1 MQRPHYLVFGLAG
14 YLASLLSMVYF
25 GFFLANL
32 VVPKTV
38 DSGPA
43 GPPGRAVAIDLAL
56 LLAFGLVHSLL
67 ARRAVK
73 ARLARIFPAALER
86 SLYSLVAGLQ
96 MGLICWAWQPL
107 PAPVWQVSA
116 AGAAGAAGAVGALAT
131 GREGLGLGLWALQG
145 AGWGIVIAALATI
158 GSTHLFGLQQA
169 SSAAHDMPYVAP
181 PFEIRG
187 LYRHVRHPVYTGS
200 LVAIWSTPTMSQ
212 GRLLLV
218 GVLTAYLFIGL
229 AFEERDLER
238 EFGEAYREHRRR
250 VPSLV
255 PRLLK

>member
-1 MQRPHYLVFGLAG
+1 MQRPHYLAFGLAG

-107 PAPVWQVSA
+107 PAPVWQLS
-116 AGAAGAAGAVGALAT
+116 AAGAAGAVGALAT
-131 GREGLGLGLWALQG
+131 GREWLGLGLWALQG

-169 SSAAHDMPYVAP
+169 SRAAHDLPYVAP

-218 GVLTAYLFIGL
+218 GVLTVYLFVGL